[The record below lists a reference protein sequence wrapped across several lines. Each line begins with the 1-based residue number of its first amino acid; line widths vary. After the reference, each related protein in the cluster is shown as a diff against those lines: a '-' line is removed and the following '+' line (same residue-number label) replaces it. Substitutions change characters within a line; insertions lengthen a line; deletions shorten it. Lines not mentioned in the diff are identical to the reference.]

1 MESVVNKAYMAED
14 QPRYRFDPREKYSG
28 SSPCSSDEYS
38 SYSSENDQGQ
48 IFRSSSRSPGPPA
61 TRSPQNLEGHQG
73 SAEMENDKSKEP
85 SQKDPISEGEFLP
98 DDIKQ
103 IIGDDPHT
111 KTPATV
117 LIHQSIASRWSH
129 ILRNG
134 IPRDELSS
142 LLESLPVPSNLP
154 ELSAPKL
161 NPEISEIINNP
172 QKTKDSYYTSLQ
184 DRTAAGL
191 SALAQALSVFIVES
205 ENLDGKIK
213 DEVLPK
219 IWEAGRIFAS
229 LFHRLSMT
237 RRSNIL
243 PSLHPTVKKLVL
255 GVNPSDHLFGE
266 NLAERIK
273 AKRGIEG
280 LAKRPA
286 SPTGEEPYP
295 GSREVI
301 RKAFQRQGIPESA
314 LNTTLNSLSE
324 GTIRQYGITY
334 KAWWSFCES
343 IHESPFNVNSKS
355 VILFFEKLLSSTT
368 NRFNAFNSHRAALSL
383 ISDQPIGRNMLV
395 KRYLKGIF
403 RQRPPAPRYQT
414 TWDPQIVLDYLETT
428 TGSDLKAQSFKLVT
442 LLTLATG
449 QRLQTISTIRIP
461 NITMSAEG
469 ARVRISDFIKTT
481 SPNSAQPCLHLPFFD
496 AKPSL
501 CAARCLQTYIE
512 LTKDLRST
520 DSDKLFVCYKKPHKP
535 ATKQTLSRWV
545 KETLTSA
552 GVDTTIFKPHSTR
565 HASTSAADRKGLAI
579 ECIRKTAGWTSK
591 STTFAKFY
599 KLPLAQTG
607 NFLHTVFDQSEDN

>member
-1 MESVVNKAYMAED
+1 MKSVVNKAYMAED
-14 QPRYRFDPREKYSG
+14 QPRYRFDQRGKYSG

-48 IFRSSSRSPGPPA
+48 NFRSSSRSPGPPA
-61 TRSPQNLEGHQG
+61 SRSPQNLEGHQG

-213 DEVLPK
+213 DE
-219 IWEAGRIFAS
+219 
-229 LFHRLSMT
+229 
-237 RRSNIL
+237 
-243 PSLHPTVKKLVL
+243 
-255 GVNPSDHLFGE
+255 
-266 NLAERIK
+266 
-273 AKRGIEG
+273 
-280 LAKRPA
+280 RPA

-469 ARVRISDFIKTT
+469 ARVLISDFIKTT

-579 ECIRKTAGWTSK
+579 ECIRKTAGWTSN

-599 KLPLAQTG
+599 KLPLTQTG